1 MEAVGDPVEAASPYL
16 KQMGKMETRKA
27 GKATSHVAEFTW
39 RVRLGVSAR
48 ANLGA
53 EILVAT

>member
-1 MEAVGDPVEAASPYL
+1 MGDTVEAASPYL

-39 RVRLGVSAR
+39 MVRLGVSAR